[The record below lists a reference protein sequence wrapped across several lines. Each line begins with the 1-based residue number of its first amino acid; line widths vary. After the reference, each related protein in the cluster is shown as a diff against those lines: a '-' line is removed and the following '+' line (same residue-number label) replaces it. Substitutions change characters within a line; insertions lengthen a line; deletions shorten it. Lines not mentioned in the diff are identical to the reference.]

1 MLRRRTLTIALA
13 AMLALIGAVAVLA
26 YARQANKRAVDG
38 LKAETVLAATG
49 AIRAGTSLGTAQN
62 EHLLTTE
69 KVPVSS
75 LSTAPVHSV
84 TAANAHLV
92 TSANVAGG
100 QVLLQNMLAS
110 AASVTAGGGFVIP
123 TGMVAVAVNMCV
135 SEAVADYLTPG
146 SYVAV
151 FDTVANVQG
160 SQVQRSCD
168 TAHAII
174 NSAAIRS
181 TQAATTL
188 LVLKKAE
195 VLAVGQNPVT
205 ASTSGANS
213 ATVTTDPSSSSSSSQ
228 DEVLVTLAVNQ
239 ADAERLIVIDEVGLP
254 YMALLGANSNT
265 AFTPPVNLF
274 QQQP

>member
-1 MLRRRTLTIALA
+1 LRRRTLTIALA
-13 AMLALIGAVAVLA
+13 GMLALLGAVAVLA
-26 YARQANKRAVDG
+26 YARQANIRAVAG

-49 AIRAGTSLGTAQN
+49 TIRAGTTLGTAQH
-62 EHLLTTE
+62 EHLLTSE

-84 TAANAHLV
+84 TVANAHLV
-92 TSANVAGG
+92 MSANVATG

-110 AASVTAGGGFVIP
+110 TASVTAGGGFVIP

-135 SEAVADYLTPG
+135 SEAVADYVTPG

-151 FDTVANVQG
+151 FDTIVNAQG
-160 SQVQRSCD
+160 SQVQRTCD
-168 TAHAII
+168 TAHAATGAVR
-174 NSAAIRS
+174 N
-181 TQAATTL
+181 TQAVSTL

-195 VLAVGQNPVT
+195 VLAVGQNSVT
-205 ASTSGANS
+205 PSTSGANS

-228 DEVLVTLAVNQ
+228 DQVLVTLAVSQ
-239 ADAERLIVIDEVGLP
+239 ADAERLIVVDEVGLP

-265 AFTPPVNLF
+265 GFTPPVNLF